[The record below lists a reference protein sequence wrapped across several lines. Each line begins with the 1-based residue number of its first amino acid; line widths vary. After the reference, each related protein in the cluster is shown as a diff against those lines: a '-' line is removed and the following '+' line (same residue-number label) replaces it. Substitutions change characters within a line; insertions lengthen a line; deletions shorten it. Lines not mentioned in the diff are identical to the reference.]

1 MSDQDSATMTGRLKV
16 SVLLPV
22 YNAGEYLEPCLDSV
36 FGQTYDN
43 IELISIDDGS
53 TDGSA
58 DLLDRYAAMHG
69 DRMVVVHQRNSGV
82 SVTRNRAMGLA
93 SGEYLM
99 FLDNDD
105 YLDPDCVQ
113 TFVDALEGE
122 EIDVVFGGYRRPDDS
137 GRIRLE
143 VVLRPE
149 DEWAPYYVV
158 AAWAKL
164 IRTEFAR
171 ESRLAFLETN
181 IGEDAFFSLPAVTSA
196 QSTRVI
202 SYCGYNW
209 RFNEGSVS
217 NTSQRSSEGL
227 QFQYTMD
234 SLLEGMR
241 ERDIGWNDELRH
253 YFVRYVTWY
262 VLYTC
267 KGDGW
272 QRASRTIEHYR
283 GWLDDCVPAWDEDV
297 LARPRRPR
305 GDSLPN
311 RCATWL
317 FVRHPAAF
325 RLAVRALCLS
335 SPSDGGR
342 RA

>member
-1 MSDQDSATMTGRLKV
+1 MSSQDNETVADCPKV

-22 YNAGEYLEPCLDSV
+22 YNAGMYLEPCLDSV
-36 FGQTYDN
+36 FFQTYEN
-43 IELISIDDGS
+43 IELVAIDDGS

-58 DLLDRYAAMHG
+58 DVLDRYAATYG
-69 DRMVVVHQRNSGV
+69 DRMVVVHQQNSGV
-82 SVTRNRAMGLA
+82 SATRNRAMGLA

-105 YLDPDCVQ
+105 FLDADCVQ
-113 TFVDALEGE
+113 TFVEALEGE
-122 EIDVVFGGYRRPDDS
+122 ELDIVLGGYRRPDDS

-164 IRTEFAR
+164 IRASFAR
-171 ESRLAFLETN
+171 ESHLEFLKTN
-181 IGEDAFFSLPAVTSA
+181 IGEDAFFSLPAVSSA
-196 QSTRVI
+196 KAMRVI

-209 RFNEGSVS
+209 RYNEASVS

-227 QFQYTMD
+227 QFRYTMD

-241 ERDIGWNDELRH
+241 ERGIGWSDELRH

-262 VLYTC
+262 VLFTC

-272 QRASRTIEHYR
+272 QRASHTIDHYR
-283 GWLDDCVPAWDEDV
+283 SWLDGCVPAWREDV
-297 LARPRRPR
+297 LARPGRPR

-325 RLAVRALCLS
+325 RLAVRALCLT
-335 SPSDGGR
+335 SPSGGGR